1 MPLRPKRAD
10 RSRLI
15 NYHLPDLQ
23 TFIPCPALTA
33 RTPRIAHAARTSPL
47 PHTARTHRR
56 SPRHARSFTRRFSR
70 APAPARLRTA
80 RATHTR
86 RAHNASTVLR
96 PRHMRR
102 PTPSPRTVRA
112 HSAARTCTHRPC
124 RRLPTEALK
133 LLAFSFLQSISNFAV
148 NLPNVSRR
156 CEGATVPAVAAL
168 THPRPLEQKRSSC
181 RPLFSEQ

>member
-10 RSRLI
+10 RSRLT

-33 RTPRIAHAARTSPL
+33 RTPRIAHAAHTSPL

-56 SPRHARSFTRRFSR
+56 SPRH
-70 APAPARLRTA
+70 ARLRTA

-102 PTPSPRTVRA
+102 STPSPRTVRA

-156 CEGATVPAVAAL
+156 CEGATVPAQTAL
-168 THPRPLEQKRSSC
+168 ALRNWQSFSNSIVSLPNVSEKDVKGL
-181 RPLFSEQ
+181 LFRK